1 MTSHS
6 PWRQREQGSATG
18 AAQRV
23 LPLIDLTNLDP
34 QAGEADIR
42 ALCARAVT
50 PFGPVAAVCVYPR
63 FVPLA
68 KALLL
73 DRAGTH
79 VQVATVCNFPG
90 GAADPDG
97 AARETEEAVAAGADE
112 IDVVL
117 PYEAFLAGDR
127 ATAAA
132 LIAACRRAC
141 RGTTRDE
148 RPAALLKV
156 ILETGRLGDAAT
168 VRAAADLAIDA
179 GADFVKTST
188 GFVQPGATLP
198 AATAILDA
206 IAARRMQ
213 RMWAGIKVSGG
224 IRSVA
229 DAMPY
234 VLAAETKLGAGF
246 VGPATFRIGASK
258 LLDGVLAELGLPPS

>member
-1 MTSHS
+1 MSHS
-6 PWRQREQGSATG
+6 PWHRREQA
-18 AAQRV
+18 AAQRI

-42 ALCARAVT
+42 ALCKRAVT

-68 KALLL
+68 KALL
-73 DRAGTH
+73 DRVGTH

-90 GAADPDG
+90 GAADRDG
-97 AARETEEAVAAGADE
+97 AARETEDAVAAGADE

-127 ATAAA
+127 AVAAA

-141 RGTTRDE
+141 RSRAHE

-168 VRAAADLAIDA
+168 VRAAADVAIEA
-179 GADFVKTST
+179 GADFIKTST

-206 IAARRMQ
+206 IAARRTQ
-213 RMWAGIKVSGG
+213 RIWAGIKVSGG
-224 IRSVA
+224 IRTVA
-229 DAMPY
+229 EATPY
-234 VLAAETKLGAGF
+234 LVAAETKLGAEF

-258 LLDGVLAELGLPPS
+258 LLDDVLAELWLPPA

>member
-1 MTSHS
+1 MNHS
-6 PWRQREQGSATG
+6 PWHRRGEQT
-18 AAQRV
+18 AAQRI

-42 ALCARAVT
+42 ALCKRAMT
-50 PFGPVAAVCVYPR
+50 PFGPVAAVCIYPR

-73 DRAGTH
+73 DRAGMH

-90 GAADPDG
+90 GSADPDG

-112 IDVVL
+112 IDVVF
-117 PYEAFLAGDR
+117 PYEAFLSGDR
-127 ATAAA
+127 AVATA

-141 RGTTRDE
+141 RSKAQE

-156 ILETGRLGDAAT
+156 ILETGRLGDANA
-168 VRAAADLAIDA
+168 VRAAAEIAIDA

-198 AATAILDA
+198 AASAILDA
-206 IAARRMQ
+206 IAARRAQ
-213 RMWAGIKVSGG
+213 RIWAGIKVSGG
-224 IRSVA
+224 VRTVA
-229 DAMPY
+229 DALPY
-234 VLAAETKLGAGF
+234 IAAAEAKLGAQF

-258 LLDGVLAELGLPPS
+258 LLDDVLAELGLPPS